1 MSILLNLINKKF
13 QMHAMASFKKKKK
26 KEKHF
31 LVCQSKKRIQQAM
44 SSVLGI
50 CNVFPLL

>member
-13 QMHAMASFKKKKK
+13 QMHAMASFKKKK